1 MAPDSDLHEAF
12 GAGTI
17 DTGATDGFS
26 GSTDVDGMP
35 RLINNVDKGA
45 AGFFAPTV
53 GAVSAGAGPTFTAS
67 VTPNGFTTTVAF
79 EFGATTAYGSIA
91 TAGDLPADSVAH
103 AVSVVP
109 PGLGPFADQHF
120 RVRASQGTVN
130 YTRTVTSD
138 DGFYAGLPVPAP
150 GGGESAAAAGS
161 ATPAAVGVDKRCKVP
176 NLKGLTRT
184 GARKRLAGAGC
195 AIGKVRGRSG
205 GRVKSQTK
213 KAGTNVAAGTKV
225 GITLAKKTKAKK
237 RAKR

>member
-1 MAPDSDLHEAF
+1 MIRSLL
-12 GAGTI
+12 
-17 DTGATDGFS
+17 
-26 GSTDVDGMP
+26 
-35 RLINNVDKGA
+35 RL
-45 AGFFAPTV
+45 FASL
-53 GAVSAGAGPTFTAS
+53 AVLGIAS
-67 VTPNGFTTTVAF
+67 CGK
-79 EFGATTAYGSIA
+79 
-91 TAGDLPADSVAH
+91 PAS
-103 AVSVVP
+103 
-109 PGLGPFADQHF
+109 
-120 RVRASQGTVN
+120 
-130 YTRTVTSD
+130 
-138 DGFYAGLPVPAP
+138 
-150 GGGESAAAAGS
+150 ESAPAGS